1 LFVHERKREFDVFG
15 LKECLGKSDAS
26 ECSGSNSMEN
36 KVMYGLVLLTFFLFS
51 CAHAIAIDLSFF
63 LRLRNNRIEL
73 VAENHSGETKF
84 VPWLKRGGAAFIL
97 VTEDGEL
104 LADKKWELISVY
116 SYSRG
121 FNFICSVSQNRSL
134 ATLSRI
140 PVDFSNFLIPE
151 EIRNSKESVLY
162 LMVLINNSKKA
173 RKPMYQTPFYI
184 LRFSKTVDS
193 LQEVDRGSIPKAVIT
208 TFQREEEKIISEE
221 KNPNYGHW

>member
-1 LFVHERKREFDVFG
+1 VGEK
-15 LKECLGKSDAS
+15 DATES
-26 ECSGSNSMEN
+26 TGSNSMEN
-36 KVMYGLVLLTFFLFS
+36 KVKCFLVLFSFILFS
-51 CAHAIAIDLSFF
+51 CAHAIASDLSFH
-63 LRLRNNRIEL
+63 LRLEKKEIEL
-73 VAENHSGETKF
+73 VAENHTGKTKF

-134 ATLSRI
+134 ATISRI
-140 PVDFSNFLIPE
+140 PVDLSNFLIPE

-193 LQEVDRGSIPKAVIT
+193 LQEVDRGSIPKVVIT

-221 KNPNYGHW
+221 KNPDYGYW